1 MAPRSRVLVVQHE
14 DDCPVGMIE
23 PWLLRAGLDVDVLA
37 AHEGR
42 AVPASLGDHV
52 GLVVLGGQMGA
63 EDDAEH
69 RWLLPTKALLAATVA
84 AGLPFLGVC
93 LGHQLAAVALGGQ
106 VRRNPLGPTHRL
118 APFRPTAAGRADQL
132 TLALAP
138 DMTVLH
144 WNQDVVT
151 ELPTGAEALAVA
163 PDGTVQAARFGRR
176 AWGVQFHPEVDTTIV
191 SRWGTGPDP
200 EADRATLA
208 ELGRRTDEVHRAG
221 EALVRRFARLALT
234 A

>member
-63 EDDAEH
+63 EDDASH
-69 RWLLPTKALLAATVA
+69 RWLLPTRALLAATVA
-84 AGLPFLGVC
+84 AGRPVLGVC

-118 APFRPTAAGRADQL
+118 APFGPTASGRSDEL
-132 TLALAP
+132 LGVLAP
-138 DMTVLH
+138 DTEVLH
-144 WNQDVVT
+144 WNDDVIT
-151 ELPTGAEALAVA
+151 ELPPGAQVLAHA

-176 AWGVQFHPEVDTTIV
+176 AWGVQFHPEVDQSIV
-191 SRWGTGPDP
+191 SRWGPGPDR
-200 EADRATLA
+200 EEEHGTLA
-208 ELGRRTDEVHRAG
+208 DLGRRQAELHRG
-221 EALVRRFARLALT
+221 WETLLRRFGKIVLG
-234 A
+234 

>member
-14 DDCPVGMIE
+14 EDCPVGMIE
-23 PWLLRAGLDVDVLA
+23 PWLLRAGLLVDVLP

-42 AVPASLGDHV
+42 AVPVSLGDHV
-52 GLVVLGGQMGA
+52 GLIVLGGQMGA

-69 RWLLPTKALLAATVA
+69 RWLLPTKALLTATVA

-106 VRRNPLGPTHRL
+106 VRRNPGGPTHRL
-118 APFRPTAAGRADQL
+118 MAFRPTEAGRADEL
-132 TLALAP
+132 TLALAAGSA
-138 DMTVLH
+138 VLH
-144 WNQDVVT
+144 WNGDVVT
-151 ELPTGAEALAVA
+151 ELPVGAEALAVA

-176 AWGVQFHPEVDTTIV
+176 AWGVQFHPEVDTGIV

-200 EADRATLA
+200 EADRSTLV

-221 EALVRRFARLALT
+221 EALLRRFARLALDG
-234 A
+234 